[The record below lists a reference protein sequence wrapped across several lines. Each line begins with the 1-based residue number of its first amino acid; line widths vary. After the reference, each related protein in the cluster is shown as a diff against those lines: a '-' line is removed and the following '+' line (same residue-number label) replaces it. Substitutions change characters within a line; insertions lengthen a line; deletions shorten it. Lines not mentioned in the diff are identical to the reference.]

1 MRCPS
6 CGHKNSDLATRCASC
21 GSALPIT
28 AGDTARHPHAPSDAT
43 FAQHPS
49 PVDDTAPHPPIP
61 DDVLEDTAR
70 RSHAVGDVAQ
80 GTAPRPYV
88 PGATESTDPPS
99 NASHDPQRTASSTAQ
114 QDQAAAAPS
123 VDAEPQFRHVAST
136 AGKYAAAK
144 RRHASDFF
152 HAHQRTIGLVA
163 ALLVVCILG
172 AVWLTINL
180 LDAPTYTS
188 IEKDIAAAIPTYT
201 YAGGTYGPD
210 LEIPLSSVAVTK
222 RTGTRTPEGMEA
234 SERVGSVAY
243 DVEAEATY
251 DDGKMHVVRNV
262 DTTYVHKD
270 DSWHM
275 TGELADRGLSLS
287 ARSGVDES
295 KVLASLDSI
304 LDAVSK
310 SEDISLAELYED
322 GSFSIV
328 GNSFK
333 EAANKDT
340 ATNDV
345 TIHCSKQDGF
355 VAYEGNVTARFA
367 FESGTWTLR
376 SAKADDH
383 ATSRSFSPLVGT
395 WSGELTS
402 TESSSSKCYGAR
414 SHKFEVTIDSVGD
427 ASSNGKVTGSITV
440 LAHYHGKLTNK
451 ADSSE
456 GDKLVERVPFTGV
469 INTDRD
475 KKTGNDLRLEATT
488 TGTAE
493 GELSF
498 VMSFGTSDDPS
509 EVTAKVTTTHTY
521 QETVLFFIPHQ
532 TTSKFVDNYLVSR
545 T

>member
-367 FESGTWTLR
+367 FEW
-376 SAKADDH
+376 
-383 ATSRSFSPLVGT
+383 
-395 WSGELTS
+395 
-402 TESSSSKCYGAR
+402 